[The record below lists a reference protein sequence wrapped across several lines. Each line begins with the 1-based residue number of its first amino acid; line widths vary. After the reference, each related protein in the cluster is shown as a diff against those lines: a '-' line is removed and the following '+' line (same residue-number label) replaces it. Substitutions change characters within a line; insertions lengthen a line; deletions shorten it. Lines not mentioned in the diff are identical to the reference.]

1 MAARAALNSENQTAK
16 GRFTVDSPK
25 GRILCT
31 EDDADTRELLVYVLN
46 MAGYEVICTDSPH
59 KALDMIRAGQ
69 YDLCLMDNWMP
80 GLSGEDLC
88 KKIREFDSKTPIL
101 FYSGAAYDSDK
112 KRAMNSG
119 AQGYLVKPV
128 SEDKLLSEVVRV
140 IAESKHVVPVSVVLA
155 DQTKPIK
162 AS

>member
-1 MAARAALNSENQTAK
+1 MPTH
-16 GRFTVDSPK
+16 K

-31 EDDADTRELLVYVLN
+31 EDDEDTRELLVYVLN
-46 MAGYEVICTDSPH
+46 MAGYEVICTDSPL
-59 KALDMIRAGQ
+59 KALDMIKAERF
-69 YDLCLMDNWMP
+69 DLCLMDNWMP

-101 FYSGAAYDSDK
+101 FYSGAAYDADR

-128 SEDKLLSEVVRV
+128 AEDKLIAEVVRV
-140 IAESKHVVPVSVVLA
+140 IAESKHVVPVSVVLP
-155 DQTKPIK
+155 DQTEPTK

>member
-1 MAARAALNSENQTAK
+1 M
-16 GRFTVDSPK
+16 DSTK

-59 KALDMIRAGQ
+59 KAMDMIRAEKF
-69 YDLCLMDNWMP
+69 DLCLMDNWMP
-80 GLSGEDLC
+80 GFSGEDLC

-101 FYSGAAYDSDK
+101 FYSGAAYEADK
-112 KRAMNSG
+112 ERAMNSG

-128 SEDKLLSEVVRV
+128 PQDTLLAEVMRV
-140 IAESKHVVPVSVVLA
+140 IAESKHVVPVAVVLPN
-155 DQTKPIK
+155 QTEPIK
-162 AS
+162 DI

>member
-1 MAARAALNSENQTAK
+1 MS
-16 GRFTVDSPK
+16 SPK

-46 MAGYEVICTDSPH
+46 LAGYEVTCTDSPF
-59 KALDMIRAGQ
+59 KALEMIKAEQ
-69 YDLCLMDNWMP
+69 FDLCLMDNWMP
-80 GLSGEDLC
+80 GFSGEDLC

-101 FYSGAAYDSDK
+101 FYSGAAYDTDK

-128 SEDKLLSEVVRV
+128 PEDTLLTEVARV
-140 IAESKHVVPVSVVLA
+140 IAESRRVVPVAVVLP
-155 DQTKPIK
+155 DQTEPIK
-162 AS
+162 TS